1 MRISSTPRA
10 LMALIAALALFVAAC
25 GSDEAETAT
34 DPEPTPA
41 ADGGDDTADD
51 TADELPTDDD
61 AGDAAT
67 SGLADDDAG
76 DEATSEVVDPP
87 PGAGDFCSL
96 YAENLNLI
104 QEFDFFDP
112 VQVEQWIGTS
122 VGLLDQ
128 AIADAPGEI
137 QADLEIVRADFD
149 ALVDT
154 LEEYDYDFFAAS
166 EAVDAITDTAE
177 VDAATDRIDAYVE
190 STCGIDVDAVQDQ
203 AAEDLLENSFDS
215 ILGNETLLAEIV
227 AGMTEDGEMTEDQ
240 ATCLL
245 ENLDTDLLA
254 GLAADGG
261 AAAMSDPDVLA
272 GLFGT
277 FATCGIDLG

>member
-1 MRISSTPRA
+1 MRITSSPRA
-10 LMALIAALALFVAAC
+10 LMALLATLALFVAAC
-25 GSDEAETAT
+25 GSGDEETAT
-34 DPEPTPA
+34 DPEPAPA
-41 ADGGDDTADD
+41 ADD
-51 TADELPTDDD
+51 TANESNDDLPADDD

-76 DEATSEVVDPP
+76 DEATSDVVDAP
-87 PGAGDFCSL
+87 AGDDDFCSF
-96 YAENLNLI
+96 YAQNLDLA

-112 VQVEQWIGTS
+112 AQVEQWIGTS
-122 VGLLDQ
+122 AGLLDQ
-128 AIADAPGEI
+128 AIDDAPGEI
-137 QADLEIVRADFD
+137 RADLEIVRADFD

-177 VDAATDRIDAYVE
+177 ADAATDRIDAYVE
-190 STCGIDVDAVQDQ
+190 SACGIDVDAFQDQ
-203 AAEDLLENSFDS
+203 ATEDLLENSFDS

-227 AGMTEDGEMTEDQ
+227 AGMTEGGEMTEDQ

-254 GLAADGG
+254 GLATDGG
-261 AAAMSDPDVLA
+261 ASAMGDPDVLA

>member
-34 DPEPTPA
+34 DPEPAPA

>member
-1 MRISSTPRA
+1 M
-10 LMALIAALALFVAAC
+10 
-25 GSDEAETAT
+25 
-34 DPEPTPA
+34 
-41 ADGGDDTADD
+41 
-51 TADELPTDDD
+51 
-61 AGDAAT
+61 T
-67 SGLADDDAG
+67 SI
-76 DEATSEVVDPP
+76 P
-87 PGAGDFCSL
+87 
-96 YAENLNLI
+96 
-104 QEFDFFDP
+104 
-112 VQVEQWIGTS
+112 
-122 VGLLDQ
+122 

-137 QADLEIVRADFD
+137 QGDLEIVRADFD

-154 LEEYDYDFFAAS
+154 LEEFDYDFFAAS

-190 STCGIDVDAVQDQ
+190 SACGIDVDAVQDQ
-203 AAEDLLENSFDS
+203 ATEDLLENSFDS

-227 AGMTEDGEMTEDQ
+227 AGMTEGGEMTEDQ

-261 AAAMSDPDVLA
+261 ASAMSDPDVLA